1 VLRTLLGLDE
11 NLNSN
16 RQQQGVNLVEVSSRL
31 PQLNNMVHEI
41 NPNAEQEEGVV
52 NSTSL
57 EDVALS
63 EVCL

>member
-1 VLRTLLGLDE
+1 
-11 NLNSN
+11 
-16 RQQQGVNLVEVSSRL
+16 L